1 MAVCIVLSHLTLCEP
16 FLPEPL
22 CIEVPGLIPKI
33 FSYVIIKTQMSWS
46 LCLNIPKKYI
56 SLTLTLHC
64 MELSC
69 HKFQP
74 SRCLEE
80 TGVVV
85 YGVDNSI
92 CFILFNTC
100 CHVIPGSLPVNRGR
114 AAHRSTCLFLQ
125 LPDNCTALL
134 PLLQHL
140 SLQPSPWPRWGFSKD
155 CSGLRMIAELFSCEY
170 YKILAPPLLPSPV
183 ILDLMWIPGH
193 HSILLYLLSPH
204 RTRFDLLLLFAAV
217 VDWEQCVCFYLYC
230 SFWVCNNIHHC
241 LFYQ

>member
-1 MAVCIVLSHLTLCEP
+1 MAVCIVLSHLTLRES
-16 FLPEPL
+16 FSPETL
-22 CIEVPGLIPKI
+22 CIEVSALIPKI
-33 FSYVIIKTQMSWS
+33 FSYVIFKTQMSWS

-80 TGVVV
+80 SSVVV

-92 CFILFNTC
+92 CFILFYTC

-125 LPDNCTALL
+125 LSDNYTALL

-140 SLQPSPWPRWGFSKD
+140 SLRPPPQPP
-155 CSGLRMIAELFSCEY
+155 
-170 YKILAPPLLPSPV
+170 
-183 ILDLMWIPGH
+183 
-193 HSILLYLLSPH
+193 
-204 RTRFDLLLLFAAV
+204 
-217 VDWEQCVCFYLYC
+217 
-230 SFWVCNNIHHC
+230 
-241 LFYQ
+241 

>member
-1 MAVCIVLSHLTLCEP
+1 
-16 FLPEPL
+16 
-22 CIEVPGLIPKI
+22 
-33 FSYVIIKTQMSWS
+33 MSWS

-140 SLQPSPWPRWGFSKD
+140 SLQPSPWPR
-155 CSGLRMIAELFSCEY
+155 
-170 YKILAPPLLPSPV
+170 
-183 ILDLMWIPGH
+183 
-193 HSILLYLLSPH
+193 
-204 RTRFDLLLLFAAV
+204 
-217 VDWEQCVCFYLYC
+217 
-230 SFWVCNNIHHC
+230 
-241 LFYQ
+241 